1 MPGPDPLRRD
11 QRARQAVLDAAWELL
26 AADGWGGITV
36 DRIAARAGVGKQTV
50 YRWWRGKGEVVL
62 EAFLARS
69 RREAGPPPGAGR
81 APGAGQVAG
90 AGQAAEAGLAAGAGL
105 EAVLRELARRFVR
118 LYAGTVLGD
127 RLRELL
133 GAAQHDPE
141 LAQAMRERWFR
152 PRREPVRLAL
162 AFSGLDARLD
172 AEAVLDLLFG
182 PLHYRLFTGHGPLD
196 RDYADT
202 VAELVSR
209 AVRG

>member
-26 AADGWGGITV
+26 AADGWGGISV
-36 DRIAARAGVGKQTV
+36 DRIAVRAGVGKQTV

-69 RREAGPPPGAGR
+69 PRETGEPLTG
-81 APGAGQVAG
+81 
-90 AGQAAEAGLAAGAGL
+90 EL
-105 EAVLRELARRFVR
+105 ELVLRELARRFVR
-118 LYAGTVLGD
+118 LYAGTLLGD

-141 LAQAMRERWFR
+141 LAGAVRERWFR

-182 PLHYRLFTGHGPLD
+182 PLHYRLLTGHGPLD
-196 RDYADT
+196 RDYADA
-202 VAELVSR
+202 VAGLVSR